1 MTSEEGRRPISLDL
15 VRRLI
20 ASQFPHWADLPV
32 EPVIPGGWN
41 NWTFRLGEQLV
52 VRLPSAERYVAQVE
66 KEQHWLP
73 ILARALP
80 LPIPEPSALGTPG
93 EGYPWPWS
101 VYRWIEGA
109 PADGGRIADMGE
121 FASDLGRFLAALR
134 GVGTAGAPPAGR
146 HNFFRGG
153 DLAVYAD
160 ETEGALTA
168 LGAAVDQAGCRAVWR
183 AALSSSWQHA
193 PVWVHGDVSAGNVLV
208 REGRLAAVID
218 FGSSAIGDPAC
229 DLYIAWTFLDA
240 AGRAA
245 FSRAIG
251 LDRACW
257 ARGRGWALWKA
268 LIVLAGRR
276 DGADDKWAG
285 RVVSE
290 IIADHALDH
299 GEA

>member
-1 MTSEEGRRPISLDL
+1 MSGKEGRQAISVDL

-20 ASQFPHWADLPV
+20 ASQFPQWADLPV
-32 EPVIPGGWN
+32 EPVTPGGWDN
-41 NWTFRLGEQLV
+41 RTFRLGEDMM

-66 KEQHWLP
+66 MEQRWLP
-73 ILARALP
+73 KLAPQLP
-80 LPIPEPSALGTPG
+80 LPVPQPVALGRPG

-101 VYRWIEGA
+101 VYRWIEGEPVDRA
-109 PADGGRIADMGE
+109 TIADMAE
-121 FASDLGRFLAALR
+121 FAGSLGTFLVALR
-134 GVGTAGAPPAGR
+134 QADTKGAPPAGR

-160 ETEGALTA
+160 ETEAALAA
-168 LGAAVDQAGCRAVWR
+168 LGGQVDQAACRTIWDT
-183 AALSSSWQHA
+183 ALSSRWQHA

-240 AGRAA
+240 ASRAA
-245 FSRAIG
+245 FRGSVG

-268 LIVLAGRR
+268 LIVLAGRS
-276 DGADDKWAG
+276 DGAKDEWAMK
-285 RVVSE
+285 VVSD
-290 IIADHALDH
+290 IIADHNIDH